1 MFCSKCG
8 TEVKN
13 GALFCQNC
21 GANQNVNLK
30 NSSSPSEILPSTKPS
45 FSANG
50 SVSKTTTKTAF
61 FSKKRV
67 FKPHQHAYI

>member
-21 GANQNVNLK
+21 GANQNINLK
-30 NSSSPSEILPSTKPS
+30 NSSSPSEILPS
-45 FSANG
+45 
-50 SVSKTTTKTAF
+50 
-61 FSKKRV
+61 
-67 FKPHQHAYI
+67 